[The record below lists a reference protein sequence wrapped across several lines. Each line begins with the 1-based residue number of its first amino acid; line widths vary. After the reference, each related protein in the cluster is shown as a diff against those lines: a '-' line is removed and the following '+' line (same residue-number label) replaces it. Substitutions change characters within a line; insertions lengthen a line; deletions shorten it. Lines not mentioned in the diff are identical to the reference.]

1 MNFAFTEM
9 DQRSFTHEIEIEDLL
24 IYRFVVGPVANNVYI
39 VRSKSTGESVL
50 IDAANEH
57 EKLLEVAQDLGVKLV
72 LETHGHWDHIGA
84 VSEVRDAGYEVY
96 VAKEDAKLL
105 PSYDQLLNHEEV
117 IEVGGLRIK
126 QIWTPGHT
134 PGSYSFAV
142 EGYPVLFTGDTL
154 FPGGPG
160 TTALEGGDFS
170 AIIRS
175 IEEEIFSKFAGET
188 VILPGHGE
196 SSTIANEAPN
206 LQSWIDRGW

>member
-1 MNFAFTEM
+1 M
-9 DQRSFTHEIEIEDLL
+9 DQRSFTHEIEIGDLL
-24 IYRFVVGPVANNVYI
+24 IYRLVVGPIANNVYI
-39 VRSKSTGESVL
+39 VRSKNTGESVL

-57 EKLLEVAQDLGVKLV
+57 EKLLEVAQDLGVKMV
-72 LETHGHWDHIGA
+72 LETHGHLDHIGA

-96 VAKEDAKLL
+96 VAREDANLL
-105 PSYDQLLNHEEV
+105 PSYDQLLNHDEV

-170 AIIRS
+170 AIINGCGSRRGIS
-175 IEEEIFSKFAGET
+175 CGQRDCPMRKASLVHSVPFSVEMEPPVLVEVSVA
-188 VILPGHGE
+188 
-196 SSTIANEAPN
+196 A
-206 LQSWIDRGW
+206 

>member
-1 MNFAFTEM
+1 M
-9 DQRSFTHEIEIEDLL
+9 DQRSFTHEIEIGDLL
-24 IYRFVVGPVANNVYI
+24 IYRLVVGPIANNVYI
-39 VRSKSTGESVL
+39 VRSKNTGESVL

-57 EKLLEVAQDLGVKLV
+57 EKLLEVAQDLGVKMV

-96 VAKEDAKLL
+96 VAKEDANLL
-105 PSYDQLLNHEEV
+105 PSYDQLLNHDEV
-117 IEVGGLRIK
+117 IEVGRLRIK

-160 TTALEGGDFS
+160 TAALEGGDFS
-170 AIIRS
+170 AIINS
-175 IEEEIFSKFAGET
+175 IENEIFSKFSNDT
-188 VILPGHGE
+188 LVLPGHGE
-196 SSTIANEAPN
+196 STTIAREAPN